1 MEPIQPPSVGLN
13 IQRIRRQQ
21 GLTLGVLGERSGVS
35 KAMLSQ
41 IEAEKVNPTVAT
53 VWKIARGLEVELDAL
68 LKGTGAPVRKFLV
81 STRDQLAPLDRS
93 AADRTPD
100 GSEGVQIQV
109 LSPLAMAEDLEIY
122 LLGFEPGK
130 ALRSAPHAPQT
141 EEYLTILEGRVR
153 VTAGERSA
161 ELAAGDFIVY
171 SCDVEH
177 SIENL
182 APGPSRVHMIVRFGR
197 RQWE

>member
-13 IQRIRRQQ
+13 IQRIRKQQ
-21 GLTLGVLGERSGVS
+21 GLTLGVLAERSGVS

-81 STRDQLAPLDRS
+81 TQRDQLPTLDS
-93 AADRTPD
+93 A
-100 GSEGVQIQV
+100 SEGAASGVHIQV

-122 LLGFEPGK
+122 QLTFEPGR

-141 EEYLTILEGRVR
+141 EEYLTILSGRVR

-161 ELAAGDFIVY
+161 ELEAGDFIVY

-177 SIENL
+177 AIENL
-182 APGPSRVHMIVRFGR
+182 LPEPSRVHMIVRFAR

>member
-1 MEPIQPPSVGLN
+1 MEPIQPPSVGRN
-13 IQRIRRQQ
+13 IQRIRKQQ
-21 GLTLGVLGERSGVS
+21 QLTLGVLAERSGVS

-53 VWKIARGLEVELDAL
+53 VWKIARGLEVDLDAL

-81 STRDQLAPLDRS
+81 THREQLSTLDTR
-93 AADRTPD
+93 AGGPH
-100 GSEGVQIQV
+100 IQV

-122 LLGFEPGK
+122 HLTFDSGA
-130 ALRSAPHAPQT
+130 ALCSAPHAPQT
-141 EEYLTILEGRVR
+141 EEYLTVLEGRVR
-153 VTAGERSA
+153 VAAGEKSA
-161 ELAAGDFIVY
+161 ELEAGDFIVY

-182 APGPSRVHMIVRFGR
+182 LPGASRVHMIVRFVR
-197 RQWE
+197 RQWD